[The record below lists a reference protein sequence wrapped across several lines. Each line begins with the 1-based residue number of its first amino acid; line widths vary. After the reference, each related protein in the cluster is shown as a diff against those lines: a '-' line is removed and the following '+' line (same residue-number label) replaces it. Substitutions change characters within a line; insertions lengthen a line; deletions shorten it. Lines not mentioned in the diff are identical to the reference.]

1 MYKESRDNW
10 AKMIDVDGG
19 KLGSD
24 RDARGVSVGD
34 ERECSRGSPNSQEG
48 LESHCVNEE

>member
-24 RDARGVSVGD
+24 RDPRGVSVGD
-34 ERECSRGSPNSQEG
+34 ERDV
-48 LESHCVNEE
+48 LEALQILERD